1 MYSMHFRLPEWQR
14 NEAALNKIS
23 REYGKEKIMEG
34 DFCMKKFL
42 ALLMTVAMVLSLVA
56 VPTLADI
63 PEDEVCFFIDDYTA
77 NAGDTITVPVLIYN
91 YEGNAHGLA
100 MHVTYDPSVLEVT
113 NVTRGDWLTN
123 ALLEVGATVIIDYTT
138 LAEEGKIA
146 IGMMC
151 PTDPAP
157 AAASPETI
165 INISFTVKADAVP
178 GTYDFGYWFPET
190 AAFFNMPVGATTG
203 TDIPHTDIAGQ
214 LTVEGE
220 VPPVSDTG
228 WYFETDPE
236 DEGWYWLDEDGDGNE
251 WQWMLGEGMNVPEG
265 EGMMN
270 SQSFINDFGPLTP
283 DNWLISPVFEA
294 GTQISF
300 MMVGQDPD
308 YAAEYIGVYVST
320 DGGETWSDE
329 IAGFT
334 ATGEVT
340 TYFVDT
346 AAYAGQ
352 MICVAFRHYNV
363 TDMFS
368 VNLDAVEVLGRGT
381 VDPTVPPVDPTEPPV
396 DPTEPPVDP
405 TEPPVASDLDEAL
418 NVPGGTIHFTSEG
431 AYPWQVV
438 ENYAESGNHN
448 VSSSSSSVSCVVTAE
463 EGDIVQF
470 LFQSNGEGSSNFWDK
485 FQFFV
490 DGVEQFA
497 FGAGPHDWTVYATAL
512 TAGEHTLTW
521 TYTKDSSVNNEPDC
535 ARLDDVYVGQPVEP
549 TEVVVNDLEVPAG
562 RYAMVEYTVLPS
574 EAFDK
579 SVTFA
584 VADTS
589 IATVDAN
596 GRVLGV
602 AVGTT
607 TITVTTVNG
616 ITGTATINVT
626 EAIPTVNLIGYI
638 AFDPA
643 GASGIWGSFAD
654 YDPSTITNLNVAGA
668 VATFCATTVGDTIYG
683 YNYNDSDTRFYTINT
698 ETWTLSYPGTSA
710 PAGYIP
716 LGMAYDYTTN
726 TLYAMM
732 ADNSSE
738 QVRGLYIVD
747 RATGACQLVANFVDE
762 DGDIMGGDPI
772 MVFAI
777 DNEGTMFGISYYG
790 ELYRIDLETAM
801 CYDIGYTGIEMKY
814 VQSATW
820 DMNTNQM
827 FWAHFNDVTNGT
839 LYIVN
844 TETAEITSCGT
855 IGGGAEV
862 LGLCTIYADA
872 DIPDPEFGDVTIT
885 FVDGVDNSVIDTYTM
900 QAGQAIP
907 DEAFPAAPQHE
918 GWEFTGWDYDGAAV
932 YFDLT
937 VTAQYVDPNAVGWYF
952 ETDPEDEGW
961 YWLDEDGDGNEWQWM
976 LGAVEMNIPEG
987 EGMMNSQSFINYVGP
1002 LTPDNWLVSPV
1013 FEAGTQVSFM
1023 MVGQDPAYAA
1033 EYIGVYVSV
1042 DGGETWSDEIAS
1054 FTATGEV
1061 TTYFVDTAEYA
1072 GQMICV
1078 AFRHYNVTDMFSVNL
1093 DAVEVLGRGTVDP
1106 TEPPVDPTEPPVEPT
1121 LPPIGELPSFVV
1133 DNYYA
1138 QVGDVIEI
1146 PVVLYAYEGN
1156 AHVLNMWLD
1165 YDPAA
1170 LQINSITYGEFITNA
1185 QGLGGMVVLDYTT
1198 VPGSIR
1204 LGVVDP
1210 QNDPIPA
1217 GSEPMVIYTIN
1228 ATVLEGA
1235 AETNVLDITVNEFK
1249 NYPIGGTVTLLEHYV
1264 YDGAVIIGE
1273 EPTEPPVEPTEPP
1286 VEPTEP
1292 PVEPTPTPAPV
1303 PGTGAATLIGLGVM
1317 ALLSGAGVVL
1327 FRKKED

>member
-1 MYSMHFRLPEWQR
+1 
-14 NEAALNKIS
+14 
-23 REYGKEKIMEG
+23 
-34 DFCMKKFL
+34 MKKFL

-138 LAEEGKIA
+138 LAEEGKVA

-157 AAASPETI
+157 AAESPETI
-165 INISFTVKADAVP
+165 VTITFTVKADAVP

-251 WQWMLGEGMNVPEG
+251 WQWMLGVDMNVPEG

-294 GTQISF
+294 GTQVSF

-308 YAAEYIGVYVST
+308 YAAEYIGVYVSV

-346 AAYAGQ
+346 ATYAGQ

-381 VDPTVPPVDPTEPPV
+381 VDPTEPPV

-448 VSSSSSSVSCVVTAE
+448 VSSSSSTVSCVVVAE

-470 LFQSNGEGSSNFWDK
+470 LFQSNGEGTSNFWDK

-490 DGVEQFA
+490 DGVEQFV
-497 FGAGPHDWTVYATAL
+497 FGAGPRDWTVYAAAL

-521 TYTKDSSVNNEPDC
+521 TYSKDSSVNNEPDC

-596 GRVLGV
+596 GRVFGV
-602 AVGTT
+602 AQGTT

-616 ITGTATINVT
+616 ITGTATITVT
-626 EAIPTVNLIGYI
+626 EAIPTANLIGYI

-643 GASGIWGSFAD
+643 GANGIWGTFAD

-668 VATFCATTVGDTIYG
+668 VTTFCATTVGDTIYG

-698 ETWTLSYPGTSA
+698 ETWTLNYPGTSA

-772 MVFAI
+772 MVMAI
-777 DNEGTMFGISYYG
+777 DNEGTLFGISYYG

-827 FWAHFNDVTNGT
+827 FWAHYNDVTNGT

-1042 DGGETWSDEIAS
+1042 DGGETWSDEIAG

-1061 TTYFVDTAEYA
+1061 TTYFVDTAAYA

-1093 DAVEVLGRGTVDP
+1093 DAVEVLGRGTVEP
-1106 TEPPVDPTEPPVEPT
+1106 TEPPVEPTEPPVEPT

-1292 PVEPTPTPAPV
+1292 PVEPTEPPVEPTEPPVEPTPTPAPV

>member
-1 MYSMHFRLPEWQR
+1 
-14 NEAALNKIS
+14 
-23 REYGKEKIMEG
+23 
-34 DFCMKKFL
+34 MKKFL

-63 PEDEVCFFIDDYTA
+63 PEDEVCFFIDDYTV

-100 MHVTYDPSVLEVT
+100 MHVVYDPSVLEVT

-123 ALLEVGATVIIDYTT
+123 ALLDVGATVIIDYTT
-138 LAEEGKIA
+138 LAAEGKVA

-157 AAASPETI
+157 AAESPETI
-165 INISFTVKADAVP
+165 VTISFTVKADAQP
-178 GTYDFGYWFPET
+178 GTYDFGYWFPAT

-203 TDIPHTDIAGQ
+203 TDIPQTDIAGQ

-220 VPPVSDTG
+220 VPPTEPPVSDTG

-294 GTQISF
+294 GTQVSF
-300 MMVGQDPD
+300 MMVGQDPA

-320 DGGETWSDE
+320 DGGQTWSDE

-340 TYFVDT
+340 TCFVDT
-346 AAYAGQ
+346 AEYAGQ

-368 VNLDAVEVLGRGT
+368 VNLDAVEVLGSGT
-381 VDPTVPPVDPTEPPV
+381 VDPTEPPV

-448 VSSSSSSVSCVVTAE
+448 VSSSSSTVSCVVVAE

-470 LFQSNGEGSSNFWDK
+470 LFQSNGEGTSNFWDK

-490 DGVEQFA
+490 DGVEQFV
-497 FGAGPHDWTVYATAL
+497 FGAGPRDWTVYAAAL

-521 TYTKDSSVNNEPDC
+521 TYSKDSSVNNEPDC

-596 GRVLGV
+596 GRVFGV
-602 AVGTT
+602 AQGTT

-616 ITGTATINVT
+616 VTGTATITVT
-626 EAIPTVNLIGYI
+626 EAIPTANLIGYI

-643 GASGIWGSFAD
+643 GANGIWGTFAD

-668 VATFCATTVGDTIYG
+668 VTTFCATTVGDTIYG

-698 ETWTLSYPGTSA
+698 ETWTLNYPGTSA

-772 MVFAI
+772 MVMAI
-777 DNEGTMFGISYYG
+777 DNEGTLFGISYYG

-827 FWAHFNDVTNGT
+827 FWAHYNDVTNGT

-1023 MVGQDPAYAA
+1023 MVGQDPSYAA

-1042 DGGETWSDEIAS
+1042 DGGETWSDEIAG

-1061 TTYFVDTAEYA
+1061 TTYYVDTAAYA

-1093 DAVEVLGRGTVDP
+1093 DAVEVLGRGTVEP
-1106 TEPPVDPTEPPVEPT
+1106 TEPPVEPTEPPVEPT

-1170 LQINSITYGEFITNA
+1170 LQINSVTYGEFITNA

-1198 VPGSIR
+1198 IPGSIR

>member
-1 MYSMHFRLPEWQR
+1 
-14 NEAALNKIS
+14 
-23 REYGKEKIMEG
+23 
-34 DFCMKKFL
+34 MKKFL

-220 VPPVSDTG
+220 VPPV
-228 WYFETDPE
+228 
-236 DEGWYWLDEDGDGNE
+236 
-251 WQWMLGEGMNVPEG
+251 
-265 EGMMN
+265 
-270 SQSFINDFGPLTP
+270 
-283 DNWLISPVFEA
+283 
-294 GTQISF
+294 
-300 MMVGQDPD
+300 
-308 YAAEYIGVYVST
+308 
-320 DGGETWSDE
+320 
-329 IAGFT
+329 
-334 ATGEVT
+334 
-340 TYFVDT
+340 
-346 AAYAGQ
+346 
-352 MICVAFRHYNV
+352 
-363 TDMFS
+363 
-368 VNLDAVEVLGRGT
+368 
-381 VDPTVPPVDPTEPPV
+381 

-448 VSSSSSSVSCVVTAE
+448 VSSSSSTVSCVVVAE

-490 DGVEQFA
+490 DGVEQFVY
-497 FGAGPHDWTVYATAL
+497 GAGPRDWTVFAAAL

-521 TYTKDSSVNNEPDC
+521 TYSKDSSVNNEPDC

-596 GRVLGV
+596 GRVFGV
-602 AVGTT
+602 AQGTT

-616 ITGTATINVT
+616 VTGTATINVT
-626 EAIPTVNLIGYI
+626 EAIPTANLIGYI

-643 GASGIWGSFAD
+643 GANGIWGTFAD
-654 YDPSTITNLNVAGA
+654 YDPSVITNLNVTGA
-668 VATFCATTVGDTIYG
+668 VSTFCATTVGDTIYG

-698 ETWTLSYPGTSA
+698 ETWTLNYPGTSA

-772 MVFAI
+772 MVMAI
-777 DNEGTMFGISYYG
+777 DNEGTLFGISYYG

-827 FWAHFNDVTNGT
+827 FWAHYNDVTNGT

-1042 DGGETWSDEIAS
+1042 DGGETWSDEIAG

-1061 TTYFVDTAEYA
+1061 TTYFVDTATYA

-1093 DAVEVLGRGTVDP
+1093 DAVEILGRGTVEP
-1106 TEPPVDPTEPPVEPT
+1106 TEPPVEPTEPPVEPT

-1133 DNYYA
+1133 DTYYA

-1170 LQINSITYGEFITNA
+1170 LQINSVTYGEFITNA

-1198 VPGSIR
+1198 IPGSIR

-1292 PVEPTPTPAPV
+1292 PVEPTEPPVEPTEPPVEPTPTPAPV

>member
-1 MYSMHFRLPEWQR
+1 
-14 NEAALNKIS
+14 
-23 REYGKEKIMEG
+23 
-34 DFCMKKFL
+34 MKKFL

-220 VPPVSDTG
+220 VPPV
-228 WYFETDPE
+228 
-236 DEGWYWLDEDGDGNE
+236 
-251 WQWMLGEGMNVPEG
+251 
-265 EGMMN
+265 
-270 SQSFINDFGPLTP
+270 
-283 DNWLISPVFEA
+283 
-294 GTQISF
+294 
-300 MMVGQDPD
+300 
-308 YAAEYIGVYVST
+308 
-320 DGGETWSDE
+320 
-329 IAGFT
+329 
-334 ATGEVT
+334 
-340 TYFVDT
+340 
-346 AAYAGQ
+346 
-352 MICVAFRHYNV
+352 
-363 TDMFS
+363 
-368 VNLDAVEVLGRGT
+368 
-381 VDPTVPPVDPTEPPV
+381 DPTEPPV
-396 DPTEPPVDP
+396 
-405 TEPPVASDLDEAL
+405 
-418 NVPGGTIHFTSEG
+418 
-431 AYPWQVV
+431 
-438 ENYAESGNHN
+438 
-448 VSSSSSSVSCVVTAE
+448 
-463 EGDIVQF
+463 
-470 LFQSNGEGSSNFWDK
+470 
-485 FQFFV
+485 
-490 DGVEQFA
+490 
-497 FGAGPHDWTVYATAL
+497 
-512 TAGEHTLTW
+512 
-521 TYTKDSSVNNEPDC
+521 
-535 ARLDDVYVGQPVEP
+535 
-549 TEVVVNDLEVPAG
+549 
-562 RYAMVEYTVLPS
+562 
-574 EAFDK
+574 
-579 SVTFA
+579 
-584 VADTS
+584 
-589 IATVDAN
+589 
-596 GRVLGV
+596 
-602 AVGTT
+602 
-607 TITVTTVNG
+607 
-616 ITGTATINVT
+616 
-626 EAIPTVNLIGYI
+626 
-638 AFDPA
+638 
-643 GASGIWGSFAD
+643 
-654 YDPSTITNLNVAGA
+654 
-668 VATFCATTVGDTIYG
+668 
-683 YNYNDSDTRFYTINT
+683 SDT
-698 ETWTLSYPGTSA
+698 
-710 PAGYIP
+710 
-716 LGMAYDYTTN
+716 
-726 TLYAMM
+726 
-732 ADNSSE
+732 
-738 QVRGLYIVD
+738 
-747 RATGACQLVANFVDE
+747 
-762 DGDIMGGDPI
+762 
-772 MVFAI
+772 
-777 DNEGTMFGISYYG
+777 
-790 ELYRIDLETAM
+790 
-801 CYDIGYTGIEMKY
+801 
-814 VQSATW
+814 
-820 DMNTNQM
+820 
-827 FWAHFNDVTNGT
+827 
-839 LYIVN
+839 
-844 TETAEITSCGT
+844 
-855 IGGGAEV
+855 
-862 LGLCTIYADA
+862 
-872 DIPDPEFGDVTIT
+872 
-885 FVDGVDNSVIDTYTM
+885 
-900 QAGQAIP
+900 
-907 DEAFPAAPQHE
+907 
-918 GWEFTGWDYDGAAV
+918 
-932 YFDLT
+932 
-937 VTAQYVDPNAVGWYF
+937 GWYF

-987 EGMMNSQSFINYVGP
+987 EGMMNSQSYINYVGP
-1002 LTPDNWLVSPV
+1002 VTPDNWLVSPV

-1042 DGGETWSDEIAS
+1042 DGGETWSDEIAG

-1061 TTYFVDTAEYA
+1061 TTYFVDTATYA

-1249 NYPIGGTVTLLEHYV
+1249 NYPIGGTVTLIEHYV